1 MPSAHKLAW
10 AQLRVGVLVIF
21 ALIIVGALVF
31 LLTGTKGLFTADEVV
46 YTYLEDSAALA
57 AGAPVRLNGILVGKI
72 DRVELSGE
80 STPRRAI
87 RVTLEVERDRLR
99 QIPVDSVAA
108 IAAENVL
115 GAKFIN
121 IRRGQATTSVQ
132 PGGEIQ
138 AEDTADFDEVMRQ
151 GNTLLSQLQ
160 LILKRVDAIV
170 GLIEVGKGS
179 IGKLLVDEELYNRLL
194 SIVGDAQKITT
205 AMSTPQG
212 TIGKLLYDDTMY
224 SDLRNSLARVDTMLA
239 GLEAGQGTAGK
250 LLKDEALYE
259 EIRGSVV
266 ELRRVV
272 ADLNAG
278 KGTAGKLLK
287 DEALHNQLRAS
298 LNKVDTMIDR
308 INAGQ
313 GTIGQLLVN
322 PQLYDTINGATGEM
336 QQLLKDIRANP
347 KKFLRIKL
355 ALF

>member
-1 MPSAHKLAW
+1 MAVFA
-10 AQLRVGVLVIF
+10 LVI
-21 ALIIVGALVF
+21 IGALVF
-31 LLTGTKGLFTADEVV
+31 LLTGTKGLFTADAPI

-72 DRVELSGE
+72 DKVELSGE
-80 STPRRAI
+80 RAPRRAI
-87 RVTLEVERDRLR
+87 RVTLEVERDRLK

-121 IRRGQATTSVQ
+121 IRRGQATNTVQ
-132 PGGEIQ
+132 AGGEIQ
-138 AEDTADFDEVMRQ
+138 AADTADFDEVMRQ

-160 LILKRVDAIV
+160 QILKRVDAIV

-179 IGKLLVDEELYNRLL
+179 IGKLLVDEELYDRLL
-194 SIVGDAQKITT
+194 TIVADGQKITR
-205 AMSTPQG
+205 AMSTPTG
-212 TIGKLLYDDTMY
+212 TIGKLLYDDAMY
-224 SDLRNSLARVDTMLA
+224 GDLRKSMARVDTMLA
-239 GLEAGQGTAGK
+239 SLEAGQGTAGK
-250 LLKDEALYE
+250 LLKDEALYA
-259 EIRGSVV
+259 EIQGSVV
-266 ELRRVV
+266 ELRRVI

-287 DEALHNQLRAS
+287 DEELHNQLRAS
-298 LNKVDTMIDR
+298 LGKVDTMIDR

-313 GTIGQLLVN
+313 GTVGQLLVN

-336 QQLLKDIRANP
+336 QQLIKDIRANP